1 MPIQRRMLE
10 GLAAEVESV
19 TKWSRSR
26 YAEAAPVV
34 APRAS
39 A

>member
-1 MPIQRRMLE
+1 MLE

-26 YAEAAPVV
+26 YAEATPAVGRLEP
-34 APRAS
+34 A
-39 A
+39 